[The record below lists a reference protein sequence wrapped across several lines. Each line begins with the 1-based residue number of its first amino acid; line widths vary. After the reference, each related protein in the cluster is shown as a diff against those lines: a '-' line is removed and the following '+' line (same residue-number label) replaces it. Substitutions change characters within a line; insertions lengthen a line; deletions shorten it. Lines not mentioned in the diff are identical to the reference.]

1 MNGVTLRPA
10 MRKAYT
16 ALVRPGRLYVMRA
29 SAKELKKVMVSSMI
43 RETTHTMNVLRY
55 SLG

>member
-1 MNGVTLRPA
+1 

-29 SAKELKKVMVSSMI
+29 RAKELKKVMVSSMI
-43 RETTHTMNVLRY
+43 RETTHTTNVLRY